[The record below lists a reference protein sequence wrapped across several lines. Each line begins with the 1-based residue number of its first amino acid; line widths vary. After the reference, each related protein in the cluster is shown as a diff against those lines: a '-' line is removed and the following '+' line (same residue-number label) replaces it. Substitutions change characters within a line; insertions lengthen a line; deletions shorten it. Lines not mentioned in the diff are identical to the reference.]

1 MSNTSV
7 AATEY
12 PPIDE
17 KFFTGMVLD
26 YLEVIYALTL
36 VVVNLQEKFDD
47 ELAAIDFASEIFTL
61 LPTTAIVASTIS
73 LSEVTEFVTVQC
85 AVVPAAAHTVVSS
98 SIWTLPSSLSIVTSV
113 FAPLYAVLSNL
124 SLIHI

>member
-17 KFFTGMVLD
+17 KFFTGIVLG

-36 VVVNLQEKFDD
+36 VVVNLPVKFDD
-47 ELAAIDFASEIFTL
+47 DEAALDFASDIVTL
-61 LPTTAIVASTIS
+61 EPTTLIVASTKS
-73 LSEVTEFVTVQC
+73 LSEVLN
-85 AVVPAAAHTVVSS
+85 S
-98 SIWTLPSSLSIVTSV
+98 
-113 FAPLYAVLSNL
+113 
-124 SLIHI
+124 

>member
-1 MSNTSV
+1 MFNTSV

-36 VVVNLQEKFDD
+36 VVVNLPEKFDD
-47 ELAAIDFASEIFTL
+47 ELAALDFASDTVTL
-61 LPTTAIVASTIS
+61 LPTTLIVASTKS
-73 LSEVTEFVTVQC
+73 LSEVTEFVTVAC
-85 AVVPAAAHTVVSS
+85 AVVPAAAHTVVTSS
-98 SIWTLPSSLSIVTSV
+98 M
-113 FAPLYAVLSNL
+113 
-124 SLIHI
+124 